1 MKYRGPLPA
10 DYQNVEALN
19 AAFIRLLLRPGQR
32 SDTLLA
38 GLPESQRSRLRGLT
52 VLQRE
57 RLARTPFLLFSLRES
72 DSRYWEQ
79 LFRYEPSAGL
89 FDAPQEQPVAEAELL
104 GAALGFLWQLAR
116 DNAYAARLVCGASLH
131 WCEQLAEQPLLKAVR
146 SAARADV
153 MRLRR
158 ESDALWWHKLL
169 YVGVASERPVRRAAR
184 ISALQRMLTEGVEL
198 PRAPA
203 ALAASRIRRPSLK
216 VAESNEP

>member
-19 AAFIRLLLRPGQR
+19 AAFIRLLVCPGPR
-32 SDTLLA
+32 ADALLA
-38 GLPESQRSRLRGLT
+38 GLPAAQRSRLRGLT

-79 LFRYEPSAGL
+79 LFRYQPNAGL
-89 FDAPQEQPVAEAELL
+89 FDAPHEQPVAEAELL

-131 WCEQLAEQPLLKAVR
+131 WCEQLADQPLLQAVR
-146 SAARADV
+146 AAARADV
-153 MRLRR
+153 MHLRR
-158 ESDALWWHKLL
+158 AGDTLWWHKLL
-169 YVGVASERPVRRAAR
+169 YVVVASERPLRRAAR
-184 ISALQRMLTEGVEL
+184 ISALQRMLTGGAEL
-198 PRAPA
+198 PPAPA
-203 ALAASRIRRPSLK
+203 ALAASRMRRPSVK